1 LLLFIPTFGRVSSDG
16 KCKFLTFTE
25 NGLVAQIRE
34 RLRKNGKK
42 SFFVRIRMK
51 SQPEV
56 TASFDR
62 LTDARIWAS
71 STENAMR
78 EGRYIKVNEAQKH
91 LLGEMVDRYINEV
104 LPKKP
109 NVSKD
114 YAFYLGWWKTQI
126 GDVFLS
132 ELTPVLISE
141 HRDLLSKKITY
152 RKTLI
157 SHATINRYLAALSSA
172 ISTSIKEWGWM
183 EDNIMSK
190 VSKLREPRG
199 RTRFLSDEE
208 RNRFI
213 RACRESK
220 NSDLYIAVI
229 LALST
234 GARKNEIWGL
244 SWKCVDLK
252 NGFITFMETKNDEP
266 RSVPLTGHALELMIE
281 RSKDP
286 RIDTELV
293 FPSRVDRHKH
303 FDFRRPFE
311 KALKVAQIEDFSWHN
326 LRHSAASYLV
336 MAGVDM
342 RTVAEILGHKTMQMT
357 QRYAHLSP
365 EHLKDAVSKMNRKIF
380 G

>member
-1 LLLFIPTFGRVSSDG
+1 MLFIPTFGRVPSDD
-16 KCKFLTFTE
+16 KCKYLTFTE
-25 NGLVAQIRE
+25 IGLMAQIRE

-51 SQPEV
+51 RQPEV

-78 EGRYIKVNEAQKH
+78 EGRYINTYEAQKH
-91 LLGEMVDRYINEV
+91 SLGDLVERYIREV

-109 NVSKD
+109 NVSSD
-114 YAFYLGWWKTQI
+114 YAFYLEWWKSQI
-126 GDVFLS
+126 GDVLLS

-141 HRDLLSKKITY
+141 YRDLLSKKITK

-172 ISTSIKEWGWM
+172 ISTAINEWGWM
-183 EDNIMSK
+183 EDNILRK
-190 VSKLREPRG
+190 VSKLKEPRG
-199 RTRFLSDEE
+199 RTRYLSDEE

-213 RACRESK
+213 TACRESK
-220 NSDLYIAVI
+220 NTDLYIAVI

-234 GARKNEIWGL
+234 GGRKNEIWGL
-244 SWKCVDLK
+244 SWKCVYLK
-252 NGFITFMETKNDEP
+252 NGFITFMETKNNEP
-266 RSVPLTGHALELMIE
+266 RSAPLTGHALELMLE
-281 RSKDP
+281 RSQIP
-286 RIDTELV
+286 RIDTDLV
-293 FPSRVDRHKH
+293 FPSRVDPQKH
-303 FDFRRPFE
+303 FDFRRPFQM
-311 KALKVAQIEDFSWHN
+311 ALKAAQIEDFRWHD
-326 LRHSAASYLV
+326 LRHCAASYLV

-357 QRYAHLSP
+357 QRYTHLSP
-365 EHLKDAVSKMNRKIF
+365 EHLKDAVSKMNHNIF